1 MGGHRPFSNRRPLGN
16 RIAAARPLA
25 MALLSAPDQCAGL
38 GPAGKD
44 AERARARSTQDVA
57 SAALDVPHFGSEAD
71 IPRGG
76 IGHPRRNLT
85 VPEAVG
91 LTGVLKMATA
101 NAKSQKPASEG
112 IGEKGRHVNR

>member
-57 SAALDVPHFGSEAD
+57 SAALDVLHFGSEAD

-76 IGHPRRNLT
+76 IGHPRWNLPCPRLL
-85 VPEAVG
+85 VLRG
-91 LTGVLKMATA
+91 LKHGKS
-101 NAKSQKPASEG
+101 NAKSQKSASEG
-112 IGEKGRHVNR
+112 TGEKSRQINR